1 MFIFPLRNGQVQ
13 FQTEAG
19 DQPLRLTVRQDVK
32 SRAGLKILGRSIMVF
47 NFEPAGA
54 VTSSNSPTGA
64 SAHGREAPASND
76 ERTASATV
84 VAAAGGGAAD
94 AAAAA
99 VAAGGAGGGAGG
111 GGIDGDSIA
120 GVSDCV
126 VFVHD
131 RVSCELTTVGR

>member
-1 MFIFPLRNGQVQ
+1 MLIFPLRNGQVQ
-13 FQTEAG
+13 FRTEAG

-64 SAHGREAPASND
+64 SAHGREAPAYDD

-84 VAAAGGGAAD
+84 VAAD
-94 AAAAA
+94 AAAAVA
-99 VAAGGAGGGAGG
+99 AAGGAGGG
-111 GGIDGDSIA
+111 GIGGDSIA

-131 RVSCELTTVGR
+131 RVSCELTTVGH